1 MAVLAVHERDK
12 GVYWNNQTQL
22 QDKILYKIDKLS
34 LVKETQSAME
44 PQWPGHCFCQFEKHL
59 AQPKIK
65 CMCRIHLEIH
75 FNLA

>member
-44 PQWPGHCFCQFEKHL
+44 PQ
-59 AQPKIK
+59 
-65 CMCRIHLEIH
+65 
-75 FNLA
+75 